1 MQIHELPTISGSIG
15 SGGYFATDNGSQT
28 TKIDYDALAQAIIEQ
43 YASSTLAGT
52 AQSVKAA
59 LDGLDG
65 NKLDLKAGTAIT
77 NGTDVNT
84 LQTPGTYFCASAS
97 IAASLSNI
105 PSQATAVGFRLDVAR
120 NGYNANNY
128 LTQTLVGVRYGLS
141 FEYVRGMSVQGTW
154 GEWQKTPT
162 RAEVDA
168 LNSNISSNAGG
179 VPIREAGTVSP
190 SASFSF
196 DMSNALS
203 QHEGFALVALQIEGN
218 SAQGV
223 QLLFLGRGTS
233 KAKALL
239 DGMGA
244 NIAYT
249 ATYSVPTWTITN
261 NTENVLY
268 YTVIK
273 SK

>member
-1 MQIHELPTISGSIG
+1 MQIHELPDVTAIG

-28 TKIDYDALAQAIIEQ
+28 TKIDYDALAKAIIEQ
-43 YASSTLAGT
+43 YSASTLAGS

-84 LQTPGTYFCASAS
+84 LQTPGTYSCASAS

-168 LNSNISSNAGG
+168 LNSKLDVVTPKVKTAISDLSNIQPGEQGYMQFTSDVSPIGTQSYFTVWCTGNADRRGLIAVYTAGTETRLFANAGHATNG
-179 VPIREAGTVSP
+179 VFAWRGWTEM
-190 SASFSF
+190 ASRS
-196 DMSNALS
+196 
-203 QHEGFALVALQIEGN
+203 
-218 SAQGV
+218 
-223 QLLFLGRGTS
+223 
-233 KAKALL
+233 
-239 DGMGA
+239 
-244 NIAYT
+244 
-249 ATYSVPTWTITN
+249 
-261 NTENVLY
+261 
-268 YTVIK
+268 
-273 SK
+273 